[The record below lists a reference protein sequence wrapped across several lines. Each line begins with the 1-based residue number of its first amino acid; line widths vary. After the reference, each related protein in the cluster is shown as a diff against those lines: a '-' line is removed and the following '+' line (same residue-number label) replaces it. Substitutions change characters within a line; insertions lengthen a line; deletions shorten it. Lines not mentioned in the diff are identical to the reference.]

1 MFDLIL
7 FVFSDISGPTGV
19 RDHCTVPIKG
29 ALRDIR

>member
-7 FVFSDISGPTGV
+7 FFPDISGPTGV

-29 ALRDIR
+29 AARDIR

>member
-7 FVFSDISGPTGV
+7 FSDISGPTGV

-29 ALRDIR
+29 VVWDIR